1 MPERAALVFVSVNT
15 HTHKKIQHNKGNQE
29 RKRQFLNVRE
39 VIKSVQKHIKNNYKL
54 ARLKE
59 NNLNKNTTSE
69 SKIH

>member
-39 VIKSVQKHIKNNYKL
+39 VIKSVQKHIKTITN
-54 ARLKE
+54 
-59 NNLNKNTTSE
+59 SQD
-69 SKIH
+69 